1 MSGYVVVVAT
11 PYFGVTNK
19 DGDFEIKDIPA
30 GHYTLTTWSEEGK
43 PVSQA
48 VDVTAG
54 SVTVNLTVRR

>member
-1 MSGYVVVVAT
+1 VAT
-11 PYFGVTNK
+11 PYFAVTNK
-19 DGDFEIKDIPA
+19 DGDYEIKDIPA